1 MSKILYR
8 LSKILFLFLM
18 AVVLILILF
27 FQGMPYVCKKEFFLP
42 NIVIATYILL
52 VVGIAFLVCRLWM
65 RSGHMLGKSAISD
78 RVFDRAAACIALCL
92 LAVDIYISYNILFIN
107 RWDPGATWEIAL
119 FRVNRDWGLPEWT
132 NIYISRYP
140 NNLLLLLLDTA
151 CLKLNGAVGVFTGDY
166 AVMSTI
172 ILDCITISGACF
184 LVYKVLTLHV
194 KRKYAFGG
202 FLAVVVL
209 CGLSP
214 WMTICYSDS
223 LGILFPVLTY
233 YLYTKPAGNT
243 RRKWASQIFAVIICC
258 IGYFIKPQCAIMLI
272 AIVMTEFFNFCKER
286 KLYQMARP
294 LLLVALACVCL
305 SVTSSVVTKQYESIG
320 VELNPETKFGM
331 THFLMM
337 GLNEADGGMYS
348 QEDVDYSISFETS
361 KERTAANIE
370 KSIQRLRDMG
380 FLGYMRHLSRKLLTT
395 YHDGTFA
402 WGVEGNFY
410 TRVMDDVN
418 TWMAPFLKSI
428 FYSDGS
434 RHEILKTIEQ
444 IAWIGVL
451 LFAFAAGFVRQTEEN
466 QADLNILTLS
476 IVGLTLFQML
486 FEVRARYLFLYVPV
500 YCILATLGFENLWT
514 GIQRKSSVKR
524 KEKEKKHENAKTE
537 SNFVDRYPLL

>member
-27 FQGMPYVCKKEFFLP
+27 FQGMPYVCKKGFFLP

-52 VVGIAFLVCRLWM
+52 VAGIAFLVRRLWM

-78 RVFDRAAACIALCL
+78 RIFDRAALWGTLCL
-92 LAVDIYISYNILFIN
+92 LASEICISYNIYFTN
-107 RWDPGATWEIAL
+107 GWDPGVTADLASSWLQGDVGWSQTY
-119 FRVNRDWGLPEWT
+119 F
-132 NIYISRYP
+132 SMYP
-140 NNLLLLLLDTA
+140 NNLLLFFLDVV
-151 CLKLNGAVGVFTGDY
+151 CLKLNSVVCFFSEDY
-166 AVMSTI
+166 AMMPAI

-223 LGILFPVLTY
+223 LGVLFPVLTY
-233 YLYTKPAGNT
+233 YLYTKPAGST
-243 RRKWASQIFAVIICC
+243 RRKWASQISAVMICC
-258 IGYFIKPQCAIMLI
+258 IGYLIKPQCAIMLI
-272 AIVMTEFFNFCKER
+272 AIVITECFNFCKER
-286 KLYQMARP
+286 KLRQFLKP
-294 LLLVALACVCL
+294 VILVVLACLCI
-305 SVTSSVVTKQYESIG
+305 SAGSSALTKQYERIG
-320 VELNPETKFGM
+320 VKLNPEAELGM
-331 THFLMM
+331 SHFLMM
-337 GLNEADGGMYS
+337 GLNESRGGIYAP
-348 QEDVDYSISFETS
+348 QDVDFSNSFATS

-370 KSIQRLRDMG
+370 ESIRRLRDMG
-380 FLGYMRHLSRKLLTT
+380 FLRYMRHLSGKLLTT

-444 IAWIGVL
+444 IVWIGVL

-514 GIQRKSSVKR
+514 GIQRKSGVKR

>member
-294 LLLVALACVCL
+294 FLLVALACVCL

-402 WGVEGNFY
+402 WGMEGSFY

-444 IAWIGVL
+444 IVWIGVL

-500 YCILATLGFENLWT
+500 YCILATLGFENLCSVIHAHTHRKT
-514 GIQRKSSVKR
+514 GVSAERNPEQR
-524 KEKEKKHENAKTE
+524 
-537 SNFVDRYPLL
+537 

>member
-1 MSKILYR
+1 
-8 LSKILFLFLM
+8 
-18 AVVLILILF
+18 
-27 FQGMPYVCKKEFFLP
+27 
-42 NIVIATYILL
+42 
-52 VVGIAFLVCRLWM
+52 
-65 RSGHMLGKSAISD
+65 
-78 RVFDRAAACIALCL
+78 
-92 LAVDIYISYNILFIN
+92 
-107 RWDPGATWEIAL
+107 
-119 FRVNRDWGLPEWT
+119 
-132 NIYISRYP
+132 
-140 NNLLLLLLDTA
+140 
-151 CLKLNGAVGVFTGDY
+151 
-166 AVMSTI
+166 
-172 ILDCITISGACF
+172 
-184 LVYKVLTLHV
+184 
-194 KRKYAFGG
+194 
-202 FLAVVVL
+202 
-209 CGLSP
+209 
-214 WMTICYSDS
+214 
-223 LGILFPVLTY
+223 
-233 YLYTKPAGNT
+233 
-243 RRKWASQIFAVIICC
+243 
-258 IGYFIKPQCAIMLI
+258 
-272 AIVMTEFFNFCKER
+272 
-286 KLYQMARP
+286 
-294 LLLVALACVCL
+294 
-305 SVTSSVVTKQYESIG
+305 
-320 VELNPETKFGM
+320 
-331 THFLMM
+331 MM

-380 FLGYMRHLSRKLLTT
+380 FLRYMCHLSGKLLTT

-444 IAWIGVL
+444 IVWVGVL

-514 GIQRKSSVKR
+514 GIWRKSGVKR

-537 SNFVDRYPLL
+537 SHFVDRYPLL